1 MKSMKKRLLS
11 LTLCLAMVLSLLPV
25 TPVEAETG
33 TPVCEDVFENPGN
46 VYNVD
51 TNPGISLM
59 GILGSPSFQWT
70 DDGQAFYNQL
80 DENSKYIYDQI
91 LDSVLGQ
98 EYVSSIEINSK
109 IKITQDNI
117 HNLIYPAVAALTYDK
132 PQLSWLVGGY
142 KSTGSG
148 YKCTLQFNAISKKSG
163 SGTVDFGGLS
173 KIETRIANIKSQI
186 DATLDENP
194 SRYQIVQEIHDYICE
209 TIAYDYDNTQDQF
222 NQTMYSA
229 FYTDTGSTTGL
240 STVCAGYA
248 KGVKGLCD
256 AYNIPCILV
265 AGTGNG
271 GPHMWNY
278 IQMENN
284 KWYAVDCTW
293 DDSQGGVVYQDY
305 FLCGGNSMATH
316 GAVGTFNSTHIPS
329 GDPDAMFAYP
339 PLESGKYVPDAF
351 SSIELEI
358 PTPAVGIEP
367 QTTIDG
373 AGYTGTITW
382 SGNPTEFEAGQ
393 VYTAT
398 IELQKESPYSF
409 AQGMTATVN
418 GKTASVSGNTGST
431 ATVTYTF
438 PAAAASVPAPKV
450 DFQGNTSISVSN
462 SGKTIPAS
470 LKISGVEGSY
480 NDITWELSEVSDE
493 SGILTLP
500 ETTSGVLSN
509 GTISLGDF
517 VVDKNAVDEPAKTAT
532 VKFSFQGNEKGH
544 YEAIP
549 EDIIITIDL
558 AAGEKRV
565 DKLGIKAGTW
575 KNPNLSYG
583 DSRVSDVYYTIT
595 NEGNVPATNIQV
607 SLESGQSF
615 RLGMYSK
622 TLDPKKSTRVLI
634 TFIKG
639 QDAGTYTDK
648 LIVTSDEC
656 PEGAT
661 IDVSYTV
668 QQKFL
673 YLKGYTWLSKEYT
686 GELLC
691 PGVTGVG
698 GLIASDEGKVN
709 CTVEIIG
716 GAVDVGK
723 NYPIQVHVTCDSPNY
738 EPFTTTYQFDIIPAS
753 RTIEPPT
760 ASSVSSTSITL
771 SPAVVSA
778 GGEDGTVEYGYTSEN
793 NMESVSNW
801 QTSTTFTGLSPQT
814 GYYFFARIT
823 NAKNYKD
830 AQSAGALLSTNDK
843 EAHTMDDFAQPSLS
857 LTYGDTKIGQ
867 TTSCS
872 TGGTITYQSSDP
884 DAVSVNPNTG
894 ALTIHKVTNIPVTI
908 TATAAATDSYAEAT
922 RTYTVNVAPK
932 ELSITGLTAVE
943 REYVPNKTTVELTGG
958 ELTGVI
964 GNEDVTVKIPSSGMM
979 ADDNAGQGKQVA
991 VTSPTLEGADAGN
1004 YTLAPIS
1011 DITVNILKAD
1021 PVVTVPTGPFT
1032 AVYGQKLS
1040 DIPLIGG
1047 TGDGAWKWSNSIEEV
1062 GDVGEQTHEIT
1073 FTPKDTKNYNMVTKD
1088 ITVTVG
1094 KASWVNKDCE
1104 KSVSYR
1110 DAMPQITSLQDY
1122 LPSDC
1127 GNVTFG
1133 SPTIQDS
1140 SGIIDRD
1147 SVSTNDTDLIF
1158 ALNPNLTQDDIGKEI
1173 SFTVPVTTDRY
1184 QDFSITVRVVLE
1196 KGQALF
1202 YDVAFDPNGGNGTMG
1217 EITIEEG
1224 SSYILPECDFTAPC
1238 GMRFVGWAD
1247 GSPTGTQYTA
1257 GSTITI
1263 KQDTVLYAL
1272 WENISSANT
1281 ENSDSKTDTTKNS
1294 DGSIT
1299 ITVTRS
1305 DGTATQITKYPNG
1318 TKQVTELPTQD
1329 SSTATGTGE
1338 DNDGTEQ
1345 DLLTETAMQATG
1357 TQHENKHLP
1366 QTGKRA
1372 NAPILHWNCVIT
1384 ALAPE
1389 WKFRWR
1395 SLPPAS

>member
-1 MKSMKKRLLS
+1 M
-11 LTLCLAMVLSLLPV
+11 TLCLAMVLSLMPV
-25 TPVEAETG
+25 TPVAAETEG
-33 TPVCEDVFENPGN
+33 TVVEGVFENPGN

-91 LDSVLGQ
+91 LDSILGQ
-98 EYVSSIEINSK
+98 EYASPVEINSK
-109 IKITQDNI
+109 IKITQSNI
-117 HNLIYPAVAALTYDK
+117 HDLIYPAVAALIYDK

-142 KSTGSG
+142 NSKSSG
-148 YKCTLQFNAISKKSG
+148 GYNCTLQFNAIPKKSG

-173 KIETRIANIKSQI
+173 KIEARIASIKNQI

-209 TIAYDYDNTQDQF
+209 TIAYDYTNTDARF
-222 NQTMYSA
+222 NQTLYSA
-229 FYTDTGSTTGL
+229 FYTDTGATTNL

-256 AYNIPCILV
+256 AYGIPCILV
-265 AGTGNG
+265 TGTGNKDA
-271 GPHMWNY
+271 HMWNY

-305 FLCGGNSMATH
+305 FLCGGNSIATH
-316 GAVGTFNSTHIPS
+316 GIGGTFNSTHKPS
-329 GDPDAMFAYP
+329 GDPDAVFAYP
-339 PLESGKYVPDAF
+339 PLESGMYVPDPF

-373 AGYTGTITW
+373 PGYTGTITW

-398 IELQKESPYSF
+398 IKLQREAPYSF
-409 AQGMTATVN
+409 AYGMTATVN

-431 ATVTYTF
+431 VNITYTF

-470 LKISGVEGSY
+470 LKISGIEGSY

-544 YEAIP
+544 YDAIP
-549 EDIIITIDL
+549 EDIIVTIDL

-565 DKLGIKAGTW
+565 DKLSVKAGTW
-575 KNPNLSYG
+575 NNPNLSYG
-583 DSRVSDVYYTIT
+583 DSGVSDVYYTIT

-607 SLESGQSF
+607 SLENGQSF
-615 RLGMYSK
+615 RLGTYSK
-622 TLDPKKSTRVLI
+622 TLSPKTSTRVLI

-656 PEGAT
+656 PEGVS
-661 IDVSYTV
+661 IDISYTV
-668 QQKFL
+668 QQRTL
-673 YLKGYTWLSKEYT
+673 YVKSFTWTTAEYT

-691 PGVTGVG
+691 PDVTGIG
-698 GLIASDEGKVN
+698 GLTAKDEGKVN
-709 CTVEIIG
+709 CQAEIVG
-716 GAVDVGK
+716 GAIDVGE
-723 NYPIQVHVTCDSPNY
+723 NYPVKVHLTCDSPNY
-738 EPFTTTYQFDIIPAS
+738 KPTTATGYFTIKPAS
-753 RTIEPPT
+753 RTIEAPT
-760 ASSVSSTSITL
+760 ISSVSSTSIIL
-771 SPAVVSA
+771 NPAVVSA
-778 GGEDGTVEYGYTSEN
+778 GGEDGIVEYGYASEN

-801 QTSTTFTGLSPQT
+801 KTSTTFTGLSPQT

-830 AQSAGALLSTNDK
+830 AESQGALLSTNDK
-843 EAHTMDDFAQPSLS
+843 EAHTMEDFAQQSLS
-857 LTYGDTKIGQ
+857 LTYGDTEIGQ

-884 DAVSVNPNTG
+884 DAVSVDSNTG
-894 ALTIHKVTNIPVTI
+894 ALTIHKVTNTPVTI

-943 REYVPNKTTVELTGG
+943 REYVPNDTIVELTGG

-964 GNEDVTVKIPSSGMM
+964 GNEDVTVEIPTSGIM

-991 VTSPTLEGADAGN
+991 VTSPTLKGADAGN
-1004 YTLAPIS
+1004 YTLAAIS
-1011 DITVNILKAD
+1011 DITVNILKID

-1032 AVYGQKLS
+1032 AVYGQILDNIS
-1040 DIPLIGG
+1040 LTGG
-1047 TGDGAWKWSNSIEEV
+1047 TGNGTWKWTNRTEKV
-1062 GDVGEQTHEIT
+1062 GDVGQQTHEVT
-1073 FTPKDTKNYNMVTKD
+1073 FTPKDTKNYNIFKKH
-1088 ITVTVG
+1088 ITVIVG
-1094 KASWVNKDCE
+1094 KASYKDKNCE

-1110 DAMPQITSLQDY
+1110 DAMPQTIFLQDY

-1133 SPTIQDS
+1133 SPTIQDG

-1147 SVSTNDTDLIF
+1147 SVSTNDTSLIF
-1158 ALNPNLTQDDIGKEI
+1158 ALTPNLTQDGIGKEA
-1173 SFTVPVTTDRY
+1173 FFVVPVTTGNY

-1202 YDVAFDPNGGNGTMG
+1202 YDVAFDPNGGNGTMD
-1217 EITIEEG
+1217 EVTIEED

-1238 GMRFVGWAD
+1238 GMRFVGWAY

-1257 GSTITI
+1257 GSTIII

-1281 ENSDSKTDTTKNS
+1281 ENSDSKAETTKNS

-1299 ITVTRS
+1299 ITVSRS
-1305 DGTATQITKYPNG
+1305 DGTATQIIKYSNG
-1318 TKQVTELPTQD
+1318 TKKVLEISADNTN
-1329 SSTATGTGE
+1329 TAAGMSE
-1338 DNDGTEQ
+1338 YKDGTEQ

-1357 TQHENKHLP
+1357 TQHENKRLP
-1366 QTGKRA
+1366 QTGRHT
-1372 NAPILHWNCVIT
+1372 NAPIFHWNFLIT

>member
-1 MKSMKKRLLS
+1 MDIFKEVQAFMKSMKKRLLS

-25 TPVEAETG
+25 TPVSAETG
-33 TPVCEDVFENPGN
+33 DPAYEDAFENPGS
-46 VYNVD
+46 VYNID

-98 EYVSSIEINSK
+98 EYASSVEIKSK
-109 IKITQDNI
+109 IKITQSNI
-117 HNLIYPAVAALTYDK
+117 HDLIYPAVAALIYDK

-142 KSTGSG
+142 NSKSSG
-148 YKCTLQFNAISKKSG
+148 GYNCTLQFNAIPKKSG

-173 KIETRIANIKSQI
+173 KIEARIASVKSQI

-209 TIAYDYDNTQDQF
+209 TIAYDYADMEDQF
-222 NQTMYSA
+222 NQTLYSA
-229 FYTDTGSTTGL
+229 FYTDTGGTTNL

-256 AYNIPCILV
+256 AYGIPCILV

-278 IQMENN
+278 VQMENN

-293 DDSQGGVVYQDY
+293 DDSREGVVYQDY
-305 FLCGGNSMATH
+305 FLCGGNSMASH
-316 GAVGTFNSTHIPS
+316 GTGGTFNSTHIPS
-329 GDPDAMFAYP
+329 GDPGAMFAYP
-339 PLESGKYVPDAF
+339 ALESGKYIPDAF

-382 SGNPTEFEAGQ
+382 SDNPTEFEAGQ
-393 VYTAT
+393 VYKAT
-398 IELQKESPYSF
+398 IKLEREAPYSF

-418 GKTASVSGNTGST
+418 GKTASVSGNTGFT

-438 PAAAASVPAPKV
+438 PAAAASVPAPVV
-450 DFQGNTSISVSN
+450 DFQGDTSISVSN

-558 AAGEKRV
+558 AAGEKRM

-583 DSRVSDVYYTIT
+583 DSRPSEIYYTIT

-607 SLESGQSF
+607 SLENGQSF
-615 RLGMYSK
+615 RLGTYSK
-622 TLDPKKSTRVLI
+622 TLAPKTSTRVLI

-639 QDAGTYTDK
+639 QGAGTYTDK

-778 GGEDGTVEYGYTSEN
+778 GGEDGIVEYGYASEN
-793 NMESVSNW
+793 NIESVSNW

-830 AQSAGALLSTNDK
+830 AQSEGALLSTNDK
-843 EAHTMDDFAQPSLS
+843 EAHNMDAFSQPSLS
-857 LTYGDTKIGQ
+857 LTYGDTEIGQ
-867 TTSCS
+867 TTSCP
-872 TGGTITYQSSDP
+872 TGGTITYRSSDS
-884 DAVSVNPNTG
+884 DAVSVDPNTG
-894 ALTIHKVTNIPVTI
+894 ALTIHKVTDAPVTI
-908 TATAAATDSYAEAT
+908 TAVAAATDSYAEAT

-943 REYVPNKTTVELTGG
+943 REYVPSDTIVELTGG

-964 GNEDVTVKIPSSGMM
+964 GNEDVTVEIPSRGMM

-991 VTSPTLEGADAGN
+991 VTLPTLEGADAGN
-1004 YTLAPIS
+1004 YTLALIS
-1011 DITVNILKAD
+1011 DITVNILKVD

-1032 AVYGQKLS
+1032 AVYGQILYN
-1040 DIPLIGG
+1040 IPLTGG
-1047 TGDGAWKWSNSIEEV
+1047 TGDGTWKWTNTSEKV
-1062 GDVGEQTHEIT
+1062 GDAGEQFHEVT
-1073 FTPKDTKNYNMVTKD
+1073 FTPKDTKNYNILKKE
-1088 ITVTVG
+1088 VTVIVS
-1094 KASWVNKDCE
+1094 KASYKDKNCE
-1104 KSVSYR
+1104 EKVSYR
-1110 DAMPQITSLQDY
+1110 NADAQTISLQSY
-1122 LPSDC
+1122 LPSNC

-1133 SPTIQDS
+1133 TPTIKDD

-1147 SVSTNDTDLIF
+1147 SVSTNDTGLIF
-1158 ALNPNLTQDDIGKEI
+1158 ALASGLTQDAIGKEA
-1173 SFTVPVTTDRY
+1173 SFIVPVTTGNY
-1184 QDFSITVRVVLE
+1184 QDYSITVHVVVE

-1202 YDVAFDPNGGNGTMG
+1202 YDVSFDPNGGSGTMKG
-1217 EITIEEG
+1217 TTIEEDTG
-1224 SSYILPECDFTAPC
+1224 YLLPECDFTAPC
-1238 GMRFVGWAD
+1238 GMRFVGWAY
-1247 GSPTGTQYTA
+1247 GSPTGTQYMA

-1263 KQDTVLYAL
+1263 QQDTVLYAL
-1272 WENISSANT
+1272 WEEIAAADT
-1281 ENSDSKTDTTKNS
+1281 ENSNSKAESTKND

-1299 ITVTRS
+1299 ITVTHS
-1305 DGTATQITKYPNG
+1305 DGTATQIIKRPDG
-1318 TKQVTELPTQD
+1318 TKQVVEVPAGNNN
-1329 SSTATGTGE
+1329 TAAGTDE
-1338 DNDGTEQ
+1338 S
-1345 DLLTETAMQATG
+1345 
-1357 TQHENKHLP
+1357 KRLP
-1366 QTGKRA
+1366 QTGKQA
-1372 NAPILHWNCVIT
+1372 NAPLSNWNRLIT

-1389 WKFRWR
+1389 WKFRWKG
-1395 SLPPAS
+1395 LPKAS